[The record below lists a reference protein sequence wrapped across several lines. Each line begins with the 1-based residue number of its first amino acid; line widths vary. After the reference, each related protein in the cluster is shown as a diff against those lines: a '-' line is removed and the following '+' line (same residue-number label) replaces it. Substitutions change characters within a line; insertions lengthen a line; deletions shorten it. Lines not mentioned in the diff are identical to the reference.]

1 MKTLILSFAAML
13 LCFVCSAGVLYISHR
28 GESADAPENT
38 MAAFR
43 LAWERGTDGI
53 ECDVH
58 RTADGEVVVIHDG
71 DTGRVAGTKLPVA
84 RTLGVDQ
91 RTRNRARFRMNR
103 VARAK

>member
-58 RTADGEVVVIHDG
+58 RTADGRPQFGGGTAETRRRQLPWQTVRRREIAAVFGASRRH
-71 DTGRVAGTKLPVA
+71 AGEGACLH
-84 RTLGVDQ
+84 
-91 RTRNRARFRMNR
+91 
-103 VARAK
+103 